1 MYTKSELAEIIARAL
16 DQGED
21 VAVAYEQGEQVRVI
35 VRGESGLE
43 EDEQVLMVTFEVVES

>member
-43 EDEQVLMVTFEVVES
+43 EDEQVLMITFEVVES